1 MKISV
6 CPDHVVICKT
16 FYTAGRK
23 NHKISKIWSSLR
35 HSKNKENRTMLYP
48 DSFSSKNKDNFKQN
62 TNTRTI
68 SKIVTRAIAIGN
80 PTAIIWQQTEDMH
93 YCQNRQNWCTP
104 YRYVMQGDSWRFL
117 TICETNINEI
127 AIVTS

>member
-1 MKISV
+1 
-6 CPDHVVICKT
+6 
-16 FYTAGRK
+16 
-23 NHKISKIWSSLR
+23 
-35 HSKNKENRTMLYP
+35 MLYP

-68 SKIVTRAIAIGN
+68 SKTRAIPNGN